1 MDPDY
6 ISGNERIF
14 ELDINL
20 LQANPLQPRGLITPE
35 SLAELA
41 ESIREHGVLEPIV
54 VAQTPAGYQIIAGER
69 RWRASKLVGL
79 DKVPVIIKETSPQGM
94 LEMAIVENVQRV
106 DLNPLERAQAYRRL
120 MDEFNLTNSEI
131 SQRVSKSPSY
141 ISNTIRLLT
150 LPDAL
155 KDALM
160 SGQTTEGHVRALSS
174 LEDPHLI
181 IEAYKE
187 VLRRNLSVRGT
198 EELVRKMRSHHGIG
212 PKKGADQSTMR
223 IVNED
228 IDRIQ
233 EGLLRSLSKGGE
245 DQSARV
251 KYIQTGKNARLEIR
265 WEGHPGETSEKV
277 EEFYRAVTNYF
288 NNYRMDQNSDNN
300 DDSNSRSQDQS
311 ESSGY

>member
-1 MDPDY
+1 MDQ
-6 ISGNERIF
+6 EEKIF
-14 ELDINL
+14 ELDIDF

-41 ESIREHGVLEPIV
+41 ESIREHGVVEPIV
-54 VAQTPAGYQIIAGER
+54 VAKTPAGYQIIAGER
-69 RWRASKLVGL
+69 RWRAAKLVGL
-79 DKVPVIIKETSPQGM
+79 AKIPVIIRETTPQGM

-106 DLNPLERAQAYRRL
+106 DLNPLERAQAYQRL

-131 SQRVSKSPSY
+131 AQRVSKSPSY

-160 SGQTTEGHVRALSS
+160 SGTTTEGHVRALSA

-187 VLRRNLSVRGT
+187 VLRRNFSVRGT

-212 PKKGADQSTMR
+212 PKKGADPTKMR
-223 IVNED
+223 IISED
-228 IDRIQ
+228 IDRIVQ
-233 EGLLRSLSKGGE
+233 GLEQLFSQGDGQRRP
-245 DQSARV
+245 RV
-251 KYIQTGKNARLEIR
+251 KYDLTGKTAELRIR
-265 WEGHPGETSEKV
+265 FVGSPEETNPLVEKI
-277 EEFYRAVTNYF
+277 YQALTNF
-288 NNYRMDQNSDNN
+288 FR
-300 DDSNSRSQDQS
+300 
-311 ESSGY
+311 G

>member
-1 MDPDY
+1 MDETND
-6 ISGNERIF
+6 RIF

-41 ESIREHGVLEPIV
+41 ESVSEHGILEPIV
-54 VAQTPAGYQIIAGER
+54 VAKTPAGYQIIAGER
-69 RWRASKLVGL
+69 RWRAARLVGL
-79 DKVPVIIKETSPQGM
+79 PKVPVIIRETTPQGM

-106 DLNPLERAQAYRRL
+106 DLNPLERAQAYKRL

-131 SQRVSKSPSY
+131 AQRVSKSPSY

-160 SGQTTEGHVRALSS
+160 SGQTTEGHVRALSA

-187 VLRRNLSVRGT
+187 VLKRNLSVRGT
-198 EELVRKMRSHHGIG
+198 EELVRKIRSHHGIG
-212 PKKGADQSTMR
+212 PKKGAAPEKMR
-223 IVNED
+223 IVSEQVD
-228 IDRIQ
+228 QIEQ
-233 EGLLRSLSKGGE
+233 GL
-245 DQSARV
+245 QSILANHGTDMKAVKV
-251 KYIQTGKNARLEIR
+251 KYMLTGTTAKLEIR
-265 WEGHPGETSEKV
+265 MDGQPETTNEQIQRIYQALNS
-277 EEFYRAVTNYF
+277 FYNP
-288 NNYRMDQNSDNN
+288 S
-300 DDSNSRSQDQS
+300 
-311 ESSGY
+311 